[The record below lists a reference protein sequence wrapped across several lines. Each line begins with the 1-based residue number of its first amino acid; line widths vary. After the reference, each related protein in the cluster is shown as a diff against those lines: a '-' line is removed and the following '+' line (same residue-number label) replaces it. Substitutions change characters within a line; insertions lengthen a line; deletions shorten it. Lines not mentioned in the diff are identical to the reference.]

1 MRAARITAWVR
12 LSTPSFV
19 SMAETCAFTVASETE
34 SSNAIC
40 LLSNPCDSINDHS
53 FINSCLV
60 GSYQRPGH
68 FYYLDCSLELC
79 SFQLHHAK
87 FRRIK
92 LCSHQRAIVIFSCIK
107 LRSIKPFIRRLAIL
121 HPQELL

>member
-1 MRAARITAWVR
+1 MWWRKECHCCSPN
-12 LSTPSFV
+12 STKELPHLQRWYPQHWLLLP
-19 SMAETCAFTVASETE
+19 EQLHHH
-34 SSNAIC
+34 IC
-40 LLSNPCDSINDHS
+40 DDHS

-68 FYYLDCSLELC
+68 FYYLDCNPELC

-87 FRRIK
+87 FRSIK

-107 LRSIKPFIRRLAIL
+107 LRSIKPIVV
-121 HPQELL
+121 